1 MKKIIIL
8 IVVGLLALYLYG
20 VFKDA
25 QPTKGEPEWVTEI
38 KNKINTAECDATNCE
53 ACDHT
58 QCSAYPGACELKS
71 RMYSCGDACDA
82 GIAYCVSA
90 FE

>member
-8 IVVGLLALYLYG
+8 IIIGLIAVYIYG
-20 VFKDA
+20 ASEYA
-25 QPTKGEPEWVTEI
+25 QPHEEPEWVTEI
-38 KNKINTAECDATNCE
+38 KNKINTAECDATDCE

-71 RMYSCGDACDA
+71 RMYSCGASCDA